1 MASGDIRALQEN
13 AGGTLDEVAAIQA
26 TSAQVLTGTDNT
38 KVATPK
44 NLKDAEFIA
53 IHVGTTAPADTT
65 KLWLDTN

>member
-1 MASGDIRALQEN
+1 MATGDLKGLKEN
-13 AGGTLDEVAAIQA
+13 AGGSLDEVILQASAAE
-26 TSAQVLTGTDNT
+26 VLTGTEIS

-53 IHVGTTAPADTT
+53 IHVGTSAPADTT

>member
-1 MASGDIRALQEN
+1 MASGDIRGLKEN
-13 AGGTLDEVAAIQA
+13 TGGTLDEVNAIQA
-26 TSAQVLTGTDNT
+26 TAAEVLTGTEIS

-53 IHVGTTAPADTT
+53 IHVGTSAPADTT

>member
-1 MASGDIRALQEN
+1 MASGDLKGLKEN
-13 AGGTLDEVAAIQA
+13 AGGSFDEVTALQASAAE
-26 TSAQVLTGTDNT
+26 VLTGTEAS

-53 IHVGTTAPADTT
+53 IHVGTSAPADTT